1 MRDTINQSTWYRACD
16 FGEANLARVKFT
28 QCSFDRCRF
37 SGLLHEV
44 LFDGRSFV
52 DTPGTEVF
60 CEVDFSEARF
70 DDVMF
75 MGLNLGDVPMPAEG
89 NVRVLLRARGTIE
102 RALEMLK
109 DDPSRNARV
118 LEAVLEDEL
127 KAMQGEDY
135 DIIWNSDDFGGLV
148 GEQFNE
154 LAERV
159 LGLSKRPGD

>member
-1 MRDTINQSTWYRACD
+1 
-16 FGEANLARVKFT
+16 
-28 QCSFDRCRF
+28 
-37 SGLLHEV
+37 
-44 LFDGRSFV
+44 
-52 DTPGTEVF
+52 
-60 CEVDFSEARF
+60 
-70 DDVMF
+70 
-75 MGLNLGDVPMPAEG
+75 
-89 NVRVLLRARGTIE
+89 
-102 RALEMLK
+102 
-109 DDPSRNARV
+109 V